1 MQHIHRSFVSGC
13 KKIASIRSLKGKIS
27 FLTMNIF
34 DKFYCFLLNIWNYQN
49 NLYIKILGIYQHL
62 SKVTSK
68 SIESL
73 SRFSKVTKFS

>member
-13 KKIASIRSLKGKIS
+13 KKITSIRSLKGKIS